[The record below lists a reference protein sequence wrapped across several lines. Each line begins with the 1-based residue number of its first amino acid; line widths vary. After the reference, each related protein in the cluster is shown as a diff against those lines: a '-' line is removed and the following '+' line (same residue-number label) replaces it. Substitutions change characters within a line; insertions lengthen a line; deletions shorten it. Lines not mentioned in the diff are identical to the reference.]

1 MKIRQFFAFLEEV
14 IPLQIS
20 EIECKTKERERE
32 KERDRKRGVEHTQK
46 VDSFSKDLL
55 SSIMSICD

>member
-32 KERDRKRGVEHTQK
+32 RKRETERGGWNIPKKLILFPRTY
-46 VDSFSKDLL
+46 
-55 SSIMSICD
+55 